1 MNKNAKVYIAG
12 HKGLVGSAIHRK
24 LLKEG
29 FNNIVTRSSAELDLR
44 EQQKVRDFFNDEKPE
59 YVFMAAAKVG
69 GINANNVYKADFI
82 FDNMMIEA
90 NVIDSAYRYG
100 VKKLLF
106 LGSSCIYPK
115 FCPQPIKEDYLLTGS
130 LEPTNE
136 PYAVA
141 KIAGIKLC
149 DSYRFQ
155 YGCNFISVIPC
166 NLYGP
171 NDHYDLENSHVLP
184 VLLRKFITAK
194 RLKKPS
200 VEIWGTGVPRREFL
214 HADDVANA
222 CLHLMERYNEPGA
235 VNLGSG
241 EDISIKELAILM
253 KGITGYAGEL
263 VFNVNMPNGTPV
275 KLMDVSRLRA
285 AGWHTTISL
294 EEGIRM
300 VYEEVKDREW
310 D

>member
-1 MNKNAKVYIAG
+1 
-12 HKGLVGSAIHRK
+12 
-24 LLKEG
+24 
-29 FNNIVTRSSAELDLR
+29 
-44 EQQKVRDFFNDEKPE
+44 
-59 YVFMAAAKVG
+59 
-69 GINANNVYKADFI
+69 
-82 FDNMMIEA
+82 
-90 NVIDSAYRYG
+90 
-100 VKKLLF
+100 
-106 LGSSCIYPK
+106 
-115 FCPQPIKEDYLLTGS
+115 LLTGS

-253 KGITGYAGEL
+253 KGITGYSGEL
-263 VFNVNMPNGTPV
+263 VFNVTMPNGTPV

-300 VYEEVKDREW
+300 VYEEVKEREW
-310 D
+310 E

>member
-253 KGITGYAGEL
+253 KGITGYSGEL
-263 VFNVNMPNGTPV
+263 VFNVTMPNGTPV

-300 VYEEVKDREW
+300 VYEEVKEREW
-310 D
+310 E